1 MARLC
6 QAILQKEIS
15 SMARIIGKDEREMRR
30 VTCRFCASI
39 LEYTQSETT
48 TRWVGDYSGDREQ
61 IRELGCP
68 GCGNK
73 IPVKFY

>member
-1 MARLC
+1 MV
-6 QAILQKEIS
+6 
-15 SMARIIGKDEREMRR
+15 RIIGKDEREMRR

-61 IRELGCP
+61 IRELQCP
-68 GCGNK
+68 GCINK

>member
-1 MARLC
+1 
-6 QAILQKEIS
+6 
-15 SMARIIGKDEREMRR
+15 MARIIGKDEREMRR

-39 LEYTQSETT
+39 VEYTMSETT
-48 TRWVGDYSGDREQ
+48 TRWVSDYSGDQEQ

-68 GCGNK
+68 ACSNK

>member
-1 MARLC
+1 MEKLC
-6 QAILQKEIS
+6 LAILQREIS
-15 SMARIIGKDEREMRR
+15 SMARIIGKDEKEMRR
-30 VTCRFCASI
+30 VTCRNCASI
-39 LEYTQSETT
+39 VEYTMRETV

-73 IPVKFY
+73 IQVKFY